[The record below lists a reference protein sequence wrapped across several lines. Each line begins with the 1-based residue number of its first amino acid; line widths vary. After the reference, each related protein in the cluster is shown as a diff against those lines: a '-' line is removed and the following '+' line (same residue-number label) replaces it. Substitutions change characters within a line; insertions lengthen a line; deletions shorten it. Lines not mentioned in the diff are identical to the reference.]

1 MNTPKPIIKIINFT
15 DNPDGTA
22 SVEFETNDEFD
33 QMYLKETGK
42 KRLTQKGLGNYVE
55 KMITKAVEETDGY
68 SIKKDE
74 EIVDDYLIKKDEG
87 TRV

>member
-1 MNTPKPIIKIINFT
+1 MNTTKPIIQIIEVT
-15 DNPDGTA
+15 DNPDGSA
-22 SVEFETNDEFD
+22 NIEFETNDAFD

-42 KRLTQKGLGNYVE
+42 KRLTQKGLGNYVT

-74 EIVDDYLIKKDEG
+74 EIVDDYSIKKDEG